1 MEERTKKG
9 LETVGMED
17 GVGDGRWVPSRQVHG
32 MGDGCKM
39 DTREREREENGLEII
54 VVRRMAL
61 AGPKNMEI
69 RFFKFSCKQNF
80 LGKAWVRSYAV
91 SIN

>member
-1 MEERTKKG
+1 MG
-9 LETVGMED
+9 TVD
-17 GVGDGRWVPSRQVHG
+17 GFHRGRF
-32 MGDGCKM
+32 MGWEM
-39 DTREREREENGLEII
+39 DARWIQEREREENGLEII